1 MMLKK
6 ATKHIPEVFYFFP
19 VMTLLQQILKRYKMC
34 FVVTPLWQRCH
45 HRAKGP
51 RWLLYES

>member
-1 MMLKK
+1 MLKK